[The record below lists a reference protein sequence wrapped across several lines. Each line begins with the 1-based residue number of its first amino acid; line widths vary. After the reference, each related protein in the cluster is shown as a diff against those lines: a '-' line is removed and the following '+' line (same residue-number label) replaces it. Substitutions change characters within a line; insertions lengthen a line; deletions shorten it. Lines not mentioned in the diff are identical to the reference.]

1 MSRPAIRPS
10 PLAFGKQH
18 LMWERMVNLVD
29 MALYMARSYGRNR
42 EYGVRGFADDQLGS
56 LDTIE
61 QNLVLAW
68 RTGQVGLPTV
78 AGGRDTPRACAS
90 G

>member
-1 MSRPAIRPS
+1 MSRSAIRPS

-42 EYGVRGFADDQLGS
+42 A
-56 LDTIE
+56 
-61 QNLVLAW
+61 
-68 RTGQVGLPTV
+68 
-78 AGGRDTPRACAS
+78 
-90 G
+90 

>member
-1 MSRPAIRPS
+1 MSRPARRPS

-42 EYGVRGFADDQLGS
+42 AYGVRGFADDQLGS
-56 LDTIE
+56 LDAIK
-61 QNLVLAW
+61 QNPVLA
-68 RTGQVGLPTV
+68 
-78 AGGRDTPRACAS
+78 
-90 G
+90 

>member
-29 MALYMARSYGRNR
+29 MALYTARSYGRNR
-42 EYGVRGFADDQLGS
+42 AYGVRGFADALLGS
-56 LDTIE
+56 LDAIK
-61 QNLVLAW
+61 QNPVLAW
-68 RTGQVGLPTV
+68 RTGQVGLSTV
-78 AGGRDTPRACAS
+78 MGGRDTPRA
-90 G
+90 

>member
-1 MSRPAIRPS
+1 MALSVHVSIGYTPF

-42 EYGVRGFADDQLGS
+42 AYRVRGFAMIS
-56 LDTIE
+56 W
-61 QNLVLAW
+61 VAW
-68 RTGQVGLPTV
+68 MRSNRTWYS
-78 AGGRDTPRACAS
+78 S
-90 G
+90 GAPARSGCRP